1 MTGRPQHETH
11 DEERHAVEHG
21 RVVVRHRLRHFPGAA
36 PLPGRGIEGAWPRMP
51 LLAGRD
57 RTGHMGID
65 QLHPRNDKK

>member
-1 MTGRPQHETH
+1 M
-11 DEERHAVEHG
+11 
-21 RVVVRHRLRHFPGAA
+21 VVRHRLRHFPGAA

-65 QLHPRNDKK
+65 QLHPRNDKN

>member
-11 DEERHAVEHG
+11 DEERHAVEHE

-65 QLHPRNDKK
+65 QLHPRNDKN